1 MLLPTRAQE
10 EKDGWRSDRSGQA
23 RICTS
28 TGGMQ
33 ILLRVE
39 RGEIFSDAGEKK
51 RQNGRTGRRRSL
63 QNKATAEGKKKK
75 DEEGRVKEKR
85 KGKNNAR

>member
-10 EKDGWRSDRSGQA
+10 RGMDGGSDRSGQA

-39 RGEIFSDAGEKK
+39 RGEIFSDAEKK
-51 RQNGRTGRRRSL
+51 
-63 QNKATAEGKKKK
+63 KAEWADGAGSCPKKKGNCRWENK
-75 DEEGRVKEKR
+75 K
-85 KGKNNAR
+85 